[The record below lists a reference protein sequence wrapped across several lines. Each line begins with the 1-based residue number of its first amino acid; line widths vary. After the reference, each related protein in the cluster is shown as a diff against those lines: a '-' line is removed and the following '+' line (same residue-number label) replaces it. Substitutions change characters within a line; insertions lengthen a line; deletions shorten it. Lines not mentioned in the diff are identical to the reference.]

1 MAYISFQPSDFFI
14 TNLWT
19 GTGSELAITNV
30 GFQSDSTLIKERN
43 GGNAWNWFD
52 TPRGATNY
60 LKTSGANAEATDAET
75 LKSWQSTGFTVGTSV
90 AENDSGQLYTAFN
103 WKAGTTTGVSGGTIT
118 PTAYSINT
126 TSGIGIYKFTGTGS
140 AGTIAHGLGVAPTY
154 LITKNLADGSQ
165 YWNVNSFPDLGTT
178 GRLYLNDNQGNSASA
193 APWNSTAP
201 TSTLI
206 HLGTSG
212 ETNDSGNAMIMYAFT
227 PIKGFSAMGGYTGN
241 GNADGPFVF
250 TGFRPA
256 LVVTKRTDSIG
267 SWCTYTDKVLGYNP
281 DNDQFLLN
289 DNGAAG
295 VGNNIDLLSNGFKL
309 RVSTAES
316 NAGGGEFI
324 YLAFAEV
331 PIVSSNSKPGVAR

>member
-19 GTGSELAITNV
+19 GTGAELAITNV

-52 TPRGATNY
+52 SVRGATNY
-60 LKTSGANAEATDAET
+60 LKTSGQNAQATDAET

-103 WKAGTTTGVSGGTIT
+103 WKAGTTTGISGGTIT
-118 PTAYSINT
+118 PSGYSFNT
-126 TSGIGIYKFTGTGS
+126 TPAVSIVEFPGTG
-140 AGTIAHGLGVAPTY
+140 AVATVPHGLGVVPEC
-154 LITKNLADGSQ
+154 IIVKNLDNASGDWCV
-165 YWNVNSFPDLGTT
+165 YHKDLDSNNYRLKLNENIAQQTSSTT
-178 GRLYLNDNQGNSASA
+178 WAQTD
-193 APWNSTAP
+193 P
-201 TSTLI
+201 TSSVFS
-206 HLGTSG
+206 LGSSSDVNGSG
-212 ETNDSGNAMIMYAFT
+212 QDSIAYVFRGVN
-227 PIKGFSAMGGYTGN
+227 GFSKFGIYRGN
-241 GNADGPFVF
+241 GDADGPFVF

-316 NAGGGEFI
+316 NASGGEFI
-324 YLAFAEV
+324 YMAFAEF
-331 PIVSSNSKPGVAR
+331 PFVSSNSKPGLAR